1 MRTFLVFHQ
10 NGEIS
15 ERLCNCR
22 TFDMKKFSN
31 FDHYKKYDRY
41 IILYNDNESLEYNL
55 TIFSFTQDKYRGD
68 IALVKLDKNQ
78 NMKDLKIKYYTD
90 KLLKQKILTN
100 DLYYSSEEDEKRK
113 YDFT

>member
-22 TFDMKKFSN
+22 DFDMKKFNN

-41 IILYNDNESLEYNL
+41 IILYNDNENKEYNL
-55 TIFSFTQDKYRGD
+55 TSFSFTKDKYRGD
-68 IALVKLDKNQ
+68 MALIKLDKKGS
-78 NMKDLKIKYYTD
+78 MKDLKMEEYIS
-90 KLLKQKILTN
+90 KLLKQKVEEN
-100 DLYYSSEEDEKRK
+100 DLYYSSEEEEHV
-113 YDFT
+113 YNFT